1 MRSNRAASIGTPC
14 TVAGDDEECST
25 MPGGAGGCG
34 AGGGDGRT
42 GATGATPERP
52 GRKARAPTAIAAS
65 APMPSSIAICRLL
78 RLRFPARLLLLQF
91 ASPPVRPGLSC
102 GSLGPC
108 ILLLISLRHACSC
121 DCCETGCRALFLPA
135 YCRPFPVRCQGR
147 FCGSPSPDEEGKTR
161 YRNEQEARPETIGRR
176 KEFRQW
182 NTGH

>member
-135 YCRPFPVRCQGR
+135 IVGRSRYAVKADFADFPPLTRKGKPVIATNRRPDQRPSEGGR
-147 FCGSPSPDEEGKTR
+147 SSDNGTQD
-161 YRNEQEARPETIGRR
+161 
-176 KEFRQW
+176 
-182 NTGH
+182 